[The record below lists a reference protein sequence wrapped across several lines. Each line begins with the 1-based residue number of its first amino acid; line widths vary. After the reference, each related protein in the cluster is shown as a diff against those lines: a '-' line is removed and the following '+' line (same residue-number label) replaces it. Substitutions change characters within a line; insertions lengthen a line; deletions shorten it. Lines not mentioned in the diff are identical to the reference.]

1 MRAETEREK
10 STDSP
15 RWRPSG
21 TETQRHMEPEM
32 VRSIG
37 RDETPGFEETPRVRR
52 ETHPET
58 PGRDREGQAGLERQ
72 TETPQSPP
80 LPREAGMHRCTDA
93 GQGESGAWR
102 AGVPL

>member
-1 MRAETEREK
+1 MGAETEREK

-15 RWRPSG
+15 RRRPSG
-21 TETQRHMEPEM
+21 TETQRHMEPDM

-37 RDETPGFEETPRVRR
+37 RDETPGFEETPRARR

-58 PGRDREGQAGLERQ
+58 PGRDREGQADLERQ
-72 TETPQSPP
+72 TETPRARPCPERQV
-80 LPREAGMHRCTDA
+80 RTDA